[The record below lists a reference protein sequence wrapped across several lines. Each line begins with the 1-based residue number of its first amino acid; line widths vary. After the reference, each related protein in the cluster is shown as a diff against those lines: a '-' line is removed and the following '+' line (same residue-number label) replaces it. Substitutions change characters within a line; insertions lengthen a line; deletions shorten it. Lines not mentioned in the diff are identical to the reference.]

1 MTAVFRPYS
10 ESEALRS
17 DRSAG
22 DRKRH
27 REKLR
32 RSIRENIADVIA
44 EESIIGRD
52 RDRVIKVPI
61 RGVKEYRFVYGDNA
75 GGVGTG
81 DGNTEPGQV
90 VGSARGKGDKGQGP
104 AGSDPGLDYYETEI
118 TLDELIDIMFE
129 DLELPDLERKILKQ
143 AMADRIAKRQ
153 GYRKAG
159 IRVHLDRRRTIKA
172 KLRRKIAAGVPLTAL
187 EDNQDPGAEA
197 PASFPFRKEDLTYKR
212 LVLDE
217 REESNAVV
225 VCIMDTSGS
234 MDRLKKYLAR
244 SFFFLLYQ
252 FLCTKY
258 KAVEIV
264 FIAHHTQAKEV
275 TEEEFFHKGESGGT
289 LISSG
294 YKKALEV
301 IQQRYHPGHWNI
313 YAFHCSDGD
322 NFESDND
329 EAMKAAKELCE
340 ICNLFGYGEIKPM
353 GSHYYE
359 SSMLERFRRLDDDSD
374 AGTGRDQPVA
384 VQEGLPRQRPA
395 GRELPD
401 HGTGALRL
409 AVEVPVVLG
418 IQRARATC
426 SEHHGAA
433 LSAQRAEM
441 RGGVDAG
448 GAPRDDHPI
457 TGDHG
462 VCEVTGAVTAVGG
475 APAGTHDGHH
485 RGRVFRKGPAHP
497 QRTRSR
503 VPEAGHPSRPR
514 AVLWGD
520 QGPAGSEPRR
530 NDRLGGLHQEI
541 GADEGTRTIDTALMT
556 CPTRGTEHDRG
567 ARVDVHDPIVRS
579 PARRR

>member
-1 MTAVFRPYS
+1 MSTVFRPYN
-10 ESEALRS
+10 ESDALRS

-32 RSIRENIADVIA
+32 KSIRENIADIIA

-61 RGVKEYRFVYGDNA
+61 RGVKEYRFIYGDNA

-104 AGSDPGLDYYETEI
+104 AGSDPGVDYYETEI

-129 DLELPDLERKILKQ
+129 DLELPDLERKILKE
-143 AMADRIAKRQ
+143 AVAERVAKRQ

-159 IRVHLDRRRTIKA
+159 IRVHLDRRRTVKA
-172 KLRRKIAAGVPLTAL
+172 KLRRQVASGVPFSAL
-187 EDNQDPGAEA
+187 AQEPEPGDEETPPPGGA
-197 PASFPFRKEDLTYKR
+197 PAEPGKVKFPFRKEDLTYKR

-225 VCIMDTSGS
+225 ICIMDTSGS

-258 KAVEIV
+258 KSVEIV

-275 TEEEFFHKGESGGT
+275 SEEEFFHKGESGGT

-294 YKKALEV
+294 YKKALDV
-301 IQQRYHPGHWNI
+301 IQQRFHPEHWNV

-322 NFESDND
+322 NFESDNE
-329 EAMKAAKELCE
+329 EALKAARELCE
-340 ICNLFGYGEIKPM
+340 ICALFGYGEIKPM

-359 SSMLERFRRLDDDSD
+359 SSMLERFRRLDADNFQSVLIERREDIWPSFKAFLSRD
-374 AGTGRDQPVA
+374 A
-384 VQEGLPRQRPA
+384 
-395 GRELPD
+395 
-401 HGTGALRL
+401 
-409 AVEVPVVLG
+409 
-418 IQRARATC
+418 AT
-426 SEHHGAA
+426 
-433 LSAQRAEM
+433 
-441 RGGVDAG
+441 
-448 GAPRDDHPI
+448 
-457 TGDHG
+457 
-462 VCEVTGAVTAVGG
+462 
-475 APAGTHDGHH
+475 
-485 RGRVFRKGPAHP
+485 
-497 QRTRSR
+497 
-503 VPEAGHPSRPR
+503 
-514 AVLWGD
+514 
-520 QGPAGSEPRR
+520 
-530 NDRLGGLHQEI
+530 
-541 GADEGTRTIDTALMT
+541 AD
-556 CPTRGTEHDRG
+556 
-567 ARVDVHDPIVRS
+567 
-579 PARRR
+579 

>member
-1 MTAVFRPYS
+1 MSTVFRPYS

-104 AGSDPGLDYYETEI
+104 AGNDPGTDYYETEI

-143 AMADRIAKRQ
+143 ATADRVAKRQ
-153 GYRKAG
+153 GFRKAG
-159 IRVHLDRRRTIKA
+159 IRVHLDRRRTVKA
-172 KLRRKIAAGVPLTAL
+172 KLRRKIAAGVPFGEPEADDAI
-187 EDNQDPGAEA
+187 EAE
-197 PASFPFRKEDLTYKR
+197 PLPTFPFRKEDLTYKR

-244 SFFFLLYQ
+244 SFFFLLFQ

-301 IQQRYHPGHWNI
+301 VQARFHPDHWNV

-322 NFESDND
+322 NFESDNE
-329 EAMKAAKELCE
+329 EALKTARELCSV
-340 ICNLFGYGEIKPM
+340 CNLFGYGEIKPM
-353 GSHYYE
+353 GARAYE
-359 SSMLERFRRLDDDSD
+359 SSMLNVFRRLDADNFQTVLIERKEDVWPSFK
-374 AGTGRDQPVA
+374 ALLAKERVA
-384 VQEGLPRQRPA
+384 EPA
-395 GRELPD
+395 
-401 HGTGALRL
+401 
-409 AVEVPVVLG
+409 
-418 IQRARATC
+418 
-426 SEHHGAA
+426 
-433 LSAQRAEM
+433 
-441 RGGVDAG
+441 
-448 GAPRDDHPI
+448 
-457 TGDHG
+457 
-462 VCEVTGAVTAVGG
+462 TA
-475 APAGTHDGHH
+475 
-485 RGRVFRKGPAHP
+485 
-497 QRTRSR
+497 
-503 VPEAGHPSRPR
+503 
-514 AVLWGD
+514 
-520 QGPAGSEPRR
+520 
-530 NDRLGGLHQEI
+530 
-541 GADEGTRTIDTALMT
+541 
-556 CPTRGTEHDRG
+556 
-567 ARVDVHDPIVRS
+567 
-579 PARRR
+579 